1 MNRAFLTGFLA
12 LAVVVLGVS
21 LAGAQ
26 GYYYGDNKNV
36 GGVMI
41 NASGMVS
48 QATLGEAKKLAAAR
62 TKAMQPVAEGLRGQT
77 DMRRVSLKKVDEVLA
92 ACRESG
98 KSVPEDIFLLGG
110 LTAVEYVFVYPEAND
125 IVLVGPAE
133 EWTVGPNGVFVGKT
147 TGKTIMLLDDL
158 AVAMRATQ
166 GRQRGVFSVSIDP
179 TPEGL
184 TKLREYTSTI
194 KAVTKNTAAK
204 MEEALGPQVV
214 TLAGVPADSHFAG
227 VMAAADFRMKQISMG
242 AVKSPV
248 SALPSFVSMVK
259 NPSDSAS
266 QPRWWLAPNYEAV
279 TRDAAGLAWNLQGGK
294 VVTMTETDLHEGG
307 RIVRGAGKASPVY
320 SQWADKMTEN
330 YEQLA
335 AVEPIFGQLRNCMD
349 AAIVA
354 AIIAENGLLGK
365 IDNPLDSLTSPNGY
379 EPVQLNTPKNV
390 PSTAVMAKKGNQ
402 YMTVT
407 GGVSIDMWKIAKDA
421 KVSKTLSGEGKEV
434 AGKDWWK

>member
-1 MNRAFLTGFLA
+1 MNRAFLTGFFA

-26 GYYYGDNKNV
+26 GYYYGDNNSV
-36 GGVMI
+36 GGVFISADGMI
-41 NASGMVS
+41 S
-48 QATLGEAKKLAAAR
+48 QATPAEAKKLAAAR
-62 TKAMQPVAEGLRGQT
+62 VKAMQPVAAGLRGQA

-92 ACRESG
+92 TCREKG
-98 KSVPEDIFLLGG
+98 EAVPEDVFLLGG

-133 EWTVGPNGVFVGKT
+133 EWTVGPGGVFVGKV

-166 GRQRGVFSVSIDP
+166 GRQRSVFSVSIDP

-184 TKLREYTSTI
+184 AQLRAYAATI
-194 KAVTKNTAAK
+194 KAVAKNTAAK

-248 SALPSFVSMVK
+248 AALPSFVSMVK
-259 NPSDSAS
+259 SPSDSAS
-266 QPRWWLAPNYEAV
+266 QPRWWLAPNYEAI

-294 VVTMTETDLHEGG
+294 VVTMTETDLYEGTNV
-307 RIVRGAGKASPVY
+307 VRGAGKASPVY

-330 YEQLA
+330 YDRLA
-335 AVEPIFGQLRNCMD
+335 SVEPIFGQLRNCMD

-354 AIIAENGLLGK
+354 AIIAENDLPGK
-365 IDNPLDSLTSPNGY
+365 IGNPLESLFVGY
-379 EPVQLNTPKNV
+379 EPVKLNVPKNV
-390 PSTAVMAKKGNQ
+390 PPTAVMAKKGNQ
-402 YMTVT
+402 YMSVT
-407 GGVSIDMWKIAKDA
+407 GGVSIDMWKIARGA

-434 AGKDWWK
+434 TGEGWWK